1 MIKAMH
7 RIAVVVAV
15 VVAGAAGATL
25 SPSAAHAQDPNAY
38 LLTNVNLRA
47 GPGTEYPVIITVPNR
62 AQIAILGCLEDYN
75 WCDIAFEDQRGWMR
89 SIYLSYW
96 YNEYYYP
103 LRDYAPQLD
112 LQIVSFDVDA
122 YWGEYYQDRPF
133 YAERTRWEQPV
144 DQGYVDEA
152 VFYDRLAPDGEW
164 VWIEGRYVWVPR
176 GVDRE
181 WRPYTDGRWAYTNE
195 YGWTWQ
201 SNERFGWA
209 TYHYGRWGFSKSVGW
224 FWVPGRKWAPA
235 WVSWRQSDD
244 YLAWAPLP
252 PSYYDDGPD
261 IAININ
267 IGGGRDVPD
276 YYWQMV
282 RNDRFLDDDLRY
294 NIVRDRNVFARD
306 FRNTRPLG
314 DVTIV
319 NNKTVVNKVVNV
331 NYIEQKTNKK
341 VVIHKVEKT
350 REPKVAKAGKAKDRA
365 EVVEVF
371 EPPAE
376 EKPRNRAPRKP
387 KKLEEV
393 AALSETKEQ
402 SGNEPATEE
411 MLVPPEVIKD
421 SPKAET
427 PPPPLDEQKERKSK
441 RAEKKPAPP
450 PPPAEGEKPGKA
462 PVPKEGVAL
471 PGKEEKPPV
480 TGEVEPSKE
489 LEPGKRDKSKLPPDD
504 GMPEGKPEGKA
515 ARKKELA
522 PPPPPEGKELPPP
535 PLDDA
540 GPKEKPEGK
549 AARKKELAPPPPLE
563 GKELP
568 PPPLDDAGAKAK
580 PEGKAARKKELAPP
594 PPTGGDEPPPPP
606 SARDVAPQP
615 LDDAGP
621 LAKPKGKAAKK
632 KELAPPPRT
641 GGDEPPPPPS
651 ARDIAPPDLG
661 AAKGKGGSKAAR
673 KAKSKDVDGPPT
685 MDLPSTE
692 KKGPPPPPSGEGAG
706 DLPPPP
712 LAGKDKSGGKGPK
725 APKSLASPD
734 KPKAGKAK
742 KDADKGASLKAPAP
756 KPPSQRSAKVKPK
769 SAKSKA
775 SKAKKDADKG
785 ASLKAPAPK
794 PPSQKSAKV
803 KREAPKAASKK
814 AAKPKAAKAKQS
826 APKSAAKTASRK
838 LGSAKAV
845 KKPSAGGSKSTAKAK
860 TKTAAKE
867 KKKQQND

>member
-1 MIKAMH
+1 MIQAM
-7 RIAVVVAV
+7 RRFAVAVAV
-15 VVAGAAGATL
+15 VVALGAGAIL
-25 SPSAAHAQDPNAY
+25 SPPPAHAQDPNAY

-62 AQIAILGCLEDYN
+62 AQIEIRGCLEDYR
-75 WCDIAFEDQRGWMR
+75 WCDIVFEDQRGWMR

-103 LRDYAPQLD
+103 LGDYAPQLD

-133 YAERTRWEQPV
+133 YAERARWEQPV
-144 DQGYVDEA
+144 EQGYVDEA

-181 WRPYTDGRWAYTNE
+181 WRPYTDGRWAYTDE

-209 TYHYGRWGFSKSVGW
+209 TYHYGRWGFSKRVGW

-252 PSYYDDGPD
+252 PYYDDGPD

-267 IGGGRDVPD
+267 IGGGGRDVPD

-331 NYIEQKTNKK
+331 NYIEQKTNKT
-341 VVIHKVEKT
+341 VIVHKVERTK
-350 REPKVAKAGKAKDRA
+350 EPKVANAGKASDRA
-365 EVVEVF
+365 DVVEVF
-371 EPPAE
+371 EPAAA
-376 EKPRNRAPRKP
+376 EKPKVKAPRKT

-393 AALSETKEQ
+393 AALSKTKEQ

-421 SPKAET
+421 SPKTET
-427 PPPPLDEQKERKSK
+427 LPPPLDEKKDGKTK
-441 RAEKKPAPP
+441 RAGKKPAPP
-450 PPPAEGEKPGKA
+450 PPPAESDEPGKA

-471 PGKEEKPPV
+471 PGEEGQLPV
-480 TGEVEPSKE
+480 TSEVEPSKD
-489 LEPGKRDKSKLPPDD
+489 LKPGRPGEPKLPAAEDGVPPAGEAEQPSGKPKAAKGDEKALPPPSPGEDGTAPPPPPAAEDEGPPTQKPSLAKEKDSGKPAPPPPADDKGPPPPPLGKKETAPPPPDD
-504 GMPEGKPEGKA
+504 DGVPNGKPEGKA
-515 ARKKELA
+515 AKKKELA
-522 PPPPPEGKELPPP
+522 PPPPPEGKDLPPP
-535 PLDDA
+535 PLDGA
-540 GPKEKPEGK
+540 TPKGKPE
-549 AARKKELAPPPPLE
+549 
-563 GKELP
+563 
-568 PPPLDDAGAKAK
+568 
-580 PEGKAARKKELAPP
+580 
-594 PPTGGDEPPPPP
+594 
-606 SARDVAPQP
+606 
-615 LDDAGP
+615 
-621 LAKPKGKAAKK
+621 GKAAKK
-632 KELAPPPRT
+632 KELAPPPPAE
-641 GGDEPPPPPS
+641 GDEPPPPPS
-651 ARDIAPPDLG
+651 AKDLAPPDDG
-661 AAKGKGGSKAAR
+661 GPKGKPEGKAAKKPGSTQSPEGR
-673 KAKSKDVDGPPT
+673 TELKAKPGKSMVDGPPA
-685 MDLPSTE
+685 MKGAGP
-692 KKGPPPPPSGEGAG
+692 KKAAPPPPPSSEESG
-706 DLPPPP
+706 PTPP
-712 LAGKDKSGGKGPK
+712 LAGGEATGKAKGNAGKSKERGAKTVG
-725 APKSLASPD
+725 D
-734 KPKAGKAK
+734 KPKAA
-742 KDADKGASLKAPAP
+742 
-756 KPPSQRSAKVKPK
+756 KPK
-769 SAKSKA
+769 G

-785 ASLKAPAPK
+785 AALKAPTPK
-794 PPSQKSAKV
+794 PPSQKSAKA
-803 KREAPKAASKK
+803 KREFPKAASQKT
-814 AAKPKAAKAKQS
+814 ANTEQS
-826 APKSAAKTASRK
+826 APKPAAKTAKRER
-838 LGSAKAV
+838 GPAKAA
-845 KKPSAGGSKSTAKAK
+845 KKSAAVPANSAAKAK
-860 TKTAAKE
+860 TKMAAKE